1 MLMTRQYKQIYKF
14 VNKPPCLFLYNR
26 ACNVFSMKYGQRLK
40 MARKYAGL
48 TQQQLADKVGGI
60 NTQANISY
68 LENSDATGSE
78 FTVQFAHACGVRALW
93 LAEEQGEMVDGYY
106 VEDRRLV
113 HLLKVCEALPDYAVD
128 HLVREGDEMAKFIQR
143 ASEHQQ

>member
-1 MLMTRQYKQIYKF
+1 
-14 VNKPPCLFLYNR
+14 
-26 ACNVFSMKYGQRLK
+26 

-93 LAEEQGEMVDGYY
+93 LAEEQGEMVDGY
-106 VEDRRLV
+106 VVDDQRLV
-113 HLLKVCEALPDYAVD
+113 HLVKVCEALPSYAVD
-128 HLVREGDEMAKFIQR
+128 QLVQQGDAMAKLVAEGGR
-143 ASEHQQ
+143 H

>member
-1 MLMTRQYKQIYKF
+1 MTRQYKQIYKF

-93 LAEEQGEMVDGYY
+93 LAEEQGEMVDGY
-106 VEDRRLV
+106 VVDDQRLV
-113 HLLKVCEALPDYAVD
+113 HLVKVCEALPSYAVD
-128 HLVREGDEMAKFIQR
+128 QLVQQGDAMAKLVAEGGR
-143 ASEHQQ
+143 H